1 MSVPNLTPA
10 STTSAITLPSS
21 GSEGEVALSCP
32 IGVYTGSYDFL
43 SGAAAQVPYTYRK
56 LGGDVLDI
64 ELSASN
70 IYANYEEA
78 CLEYSYII
86 NTHQAKNVLSDFL
99 GASTGT
105 FAHTGQFN
113 DGGASGS
120 YANLKFPRFEI
131 NYTRRVADAMSHEA
145 NVGSNLYEYSASFE
159 MVPAQ
164 QDYDLQNLISASAA
178 PGGTD
183 AVTGKT
189 PAYTELIGNKKITI
203 RRVWYKTTRAIWR
216 FYGYYGGVSV
226 VGNFQTYGQFADDSS
241 FEIVPTWQ
249 NKLQAMAYED
259 NIYTRTSHYSY
270 ELHNNMLRL
279 YPIPDTAGAPTHFW
293 VSFNIQKD
301 PWEDYSDRTIQ
312 MDGVNNL
319 NTMPFDNIP
328 YVNINS
334 IGKQWIR
341 RFSLALSKE
350 TLGQIRSKFSTIP
363 IPGETVTLNGSALIT
378 EGKEEQNK
386 LRDELK
392 ATLDELTYNKLSEM
406 DASIVENA
414 GKIQS
419 NAPMKIYVG

>member
-1 MSVPNLTPA
+1 MAVTTLTPA
-10 STTSAITLPSS
+10 STTSAIVLPSS
-21 GSEGEVALSCP
+21 GSEVEVALSCP

-56 LGGDVLDI
+56 LGGDILDI
-64 ELSASN
+64 ELSSSN
-70 IYANYEEA
+70 VYANYEEA

-105 FAHTGQFN
+105 FAHTGEFN
-113 DGGASGS
+113 DGGSSGS
-120 YANLKFPRFEI
+120 AANLKFPRFEI
-131 NYTRRVADAMSHEA
+131 NYTKRVADVMSTEA
-145 NVGSNLYEYSASFE
+145 NIGGNKHEYSASFQ
-159 MVPAQ
+159 MVSGQ

-183 AVTGKT
+183 PASGET
-189 PAYTELIGNKKITI
+189 PDFTELIGNKKITI

-226 VGNFQTYGQFADDSS
+226 VGNFQTYGQFADDST
-241 FEIVPTWQ
+241 FEIIPTWQ
-249 NKLQAMAYED
+249 NKMQAMAYED

-270 ELHNNMLRL
+270 EIHNNNLRI
-279 YPIPDTAGAPTHFW
+279 YPIPDTTGAPTYFW

-301 PWEDYSDRTIQ
+301 PWEDYSDRTDK

-328 YVNINS
+328 YANINS

-341 RFSLALSKE
+341 RFALALSKE

-363 IPGETVTLNGSALIT
+363 IPGETITLNGAALIT

-392 ATLDELTYNKLSEM
+392 ATLDELTYSKLSEV
-406 DASIVENA
+406 DAAVIENV

-419 NAPMKIYVG
+419 NAPMKIFVG